1 MVLVNKLKDKLNYR
15 QDCKKKLAD
24 IGGSN
29 KDLELELA
37 SVDYECKEMLNT
49 IIEKKKDYL
58 KIDGSY
64 QAEVENYIKGMRTGL
79 CDWLKS

>member
-1 MVLVNKLKDKLNYR
+1 
-15 QDCKKKLAD
+15 
-24 IGGSN
+24 
-29 KDLELELA
+29 
-37 SVDYECKEMLNT
+37 MLNT